1 MTGRIYTTITAIAIA
16 AGALF
21 VGTCIA
27 QRRADKNG
35 WERPQ
40 ALLGSTPS
48 RRFEAAKRLDI
59 HQGGRIVLL
68 ASTNCLDCDRV
79 AVDLKT
85 LRVGG
90 RLPGN
95 QVVAFVEDTP
105 ERAAAWREKLGIRY
119 PVRAISAADWND
131 FAGEVTILPTVVLL
145 NDGVARAA
153 RKDAP
158 QAFLP

>member
-1 MTGRIYTTITAIAIA
+1 MTRKIFTTITVIAIA

-27 QRRADKNG
+27 QLRHNKGG

-40 ALLGSTPS
+40 ALLGSTAA

-68 ASTNCLDCDRV
+68 ASTNCADCDRV
-79 AVDLKT
+79 AVSLKT

-95 QVVAFVEDTP
+95 QVVAFVEDTT
-105 ERAAAWREKLGIRY
+105 ERAAVWREKLGIRY
-119 PVRAISAADWND
+119 PVRAISAEDWND
-131 FAGEVTILPTVVLL
+131 FAGEVTMLPTVVLM

-158 QAFLP
+158 KAFLP

>member
-1 MTGRIYTTITAIAIA
+1 MKRKIFTTMTVIALA
-16 AGALF
+16 AVVVF
-21 VGTCIA
+21 VGTCDA
-27 QRRADKNG
+27 QRRHDKDG
-35 WERPQ
+35 WEPPQ
-40 ALLGSTPS
+40 ALLGSTAA

-59 HQGGRIVLL
+59 HRGGRIVLL
-68 ASTNCLDCDRV
+68 ASTKCADCDRV

-90 RLPGN
+90 IIPGS

-105 ERAAAWREKLGIRY
+105 ERAAQWREKLGIRY
-119 PVRAISAADWND
+119 PVRAISAEDWND
-131 FAGEVTILPTVVLL
+131 FAGEVTILPTVVLM

-158 QAFLP
+158 KAFLP